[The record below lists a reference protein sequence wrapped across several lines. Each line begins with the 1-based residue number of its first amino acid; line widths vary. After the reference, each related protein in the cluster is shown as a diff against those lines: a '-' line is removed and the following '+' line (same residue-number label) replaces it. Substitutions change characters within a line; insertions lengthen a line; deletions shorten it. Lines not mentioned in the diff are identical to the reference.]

1 MTFEEAKKI
10 FLNRGYIE
18 VSGGIY
24 YDADKWRESITVIS
38 KWLEQEPCDD
48 VVSRRAV
55 IDTLDKMDKA
65 LDDDRSVE
73 SYKELLTEC
82 YKDLTPVMPKERT
95 GWIPVSTNELPKL
108 YEEVIV
114 TDIETSDTYVS
125 RYVGNGYWECDN
137 GLYQN
142 RIIAWQPKP
151 KPYKAES
158 EVG

>member
-18 VSGGIY
+18 IPGGTY
-24 YDADKWRESITVIS
+24 YDADKWRESIAVIS
-38 KWLEQEPCDD
+38 KWLEQEPCEDTI
-48 VVSRRAV
+48 SRRAV
-55 IDTLDKMDKA
+55 LDTLDKMDKA

-82 YKDLTPVMPKERT
+82 YKDLTPIMPKERT
-95 GWIPVSTNELPKL
+95 EWTLVTNELPKL

-114 TDIETSDTYVS
+114 TDIETIDTYVS

-142 RIIAWQPKP
+142 RIIAWQSKP

-158 EVG
+158 EVSE